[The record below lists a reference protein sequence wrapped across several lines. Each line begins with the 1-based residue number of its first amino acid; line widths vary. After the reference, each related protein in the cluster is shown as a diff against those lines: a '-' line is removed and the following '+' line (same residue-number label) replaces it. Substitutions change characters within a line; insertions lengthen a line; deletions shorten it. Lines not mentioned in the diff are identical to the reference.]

1 MGMAF
6 LIGRIAFVA
15 IFFVSGVTK
24 LMGISATAAAIQAKI
39 AIPAALATVVASAE
53 GATGMTAYQLLAIAV
68 GVVEILFPL
77 LIVFNILTRFA
88 SLVMLVFV
96 GVITFFMHDFWNM
109 SDAAARSL
117 NMTMALKN
125 LSIMGGFLM
134 LMVLGAW
141 RPGVHDE
148 DDYPA

>member
-1 MGMAF
+1 MGIAF

-24 LMGISATAAAIQAKI
+24 LMGITATAAYIQTKVT
-39 AIPAALATVVASAE
+39 IPSALDTIVASATN
-53 GATGMTAYQLLAIAV
+53 ATGMTGYQLLAIAV
-68 GVVEILFPL
+68 GIIEILFPL

-109 SDAAARSL
+109 SDVAARTL

-134 LMVLGAW
+134 LMVIGAW
-141 RPGVHDE
+141 RPGMHDE

>member
-24 LMGISATAAAIQAKI
+24 LMGISATATAIQAKI
-39 AIPAALATVVASAE
+39 VIPAALATVVASAE
-53 GATGMTAYQLLAIAV
+53 GATGMTVYQLLAIAV
-68 GVVEILFPL
+68 GVTEILFPL

-96 GVITFFMHDFWNM
+96 GVVTFFMHDFWNM
-109 SDAAARSL
+109 TDVAARGL